1 MMGAGLASRMRW
13 SILCGVALMAIALG
27 WVATASAATSDRI
40 LMHRNGLR
48 GVSYQQLSVAGA
60 PASSAQLSATKIRQF
75 SLDGD
80 GQTNVRANMYP
91 IQVNGGWGFVHF
103 NGYRIMRVFDSSG
116 RKLWQITNPSG
127 RVHRSWS
134 HRDTLAIMGSS
145 IVHCWLSNG
154 QRILVKRDGRTGA
167 VIKTAVIPGGTS
179 SSECQIAAFN
189 LADIGQPLIFVATKS
204 ATAKCKQNYEDTW
217 SGTIAYDQNLN
228 LKWRRDTCD
237 AGHYVWAPEPT
248 GTAVYNVMVGK
259 YYVNS
264 QGQILCTLGGWG
276 VDHVDSMS
284 IGDADPSISGFESIA
299 VGASGTRMYN
309 LWQPSG
315 KRCTP
320 LWSKGNDTFYHA
332 QYVFFAK
339 LQAGKSGLNI
349 AIREEP
355 SQDAGTHYLYFTDYK
370 GNKINTIRGTHYSII
385 PMQNTNLDGA
395 RGTDEL
401 SGAYGEVIDISGKL
415 RLSRSWYW
423 GLQSL
428 TASERTLIPP
438 DQWTARPIWFDMDS
452 DGREELITW
461 GRNMVVIGKIH

>member
-264 QGQILCTLGGWG
+264 QGQILCTLGGG
-276 VDHVDSMS
+276 VSIMLTLCQSAMQIRQSVDSNRLQLVLVVPECITCGS
-284 IGDADPSISGFESIA
+284 LPENDAPHYGRKA
-299 VGASGTRMYN
+299 T
-309 LWQPSG
+309 
-315 KRCTP
+315 
-320 LWSKGNDTFYHA
+320 
-332 QYVFFAK
+332 
-339 LQAGKSGLNI
+339 
-349 AIREEP
+349 
-355 SQDAGTHYLYFTDYK
+355 THF
-370 GNKINTIRGTHYSII
+370 I
-385 PMQNTNLDGA
+385 M
-395 RGTDEL
+395 
-401 SGAYGEVIDISGKL
+401 
-415 RLSRSWYW
+415 
-423 GLQSL
+423 
-428 TASERTLIPP
+428 
-438 DQWTARPIWFDMDS
+438 
-452 DGREELITW
+452 
-461 GRNMVVIGKIH
+461 RNMFSLPSFRLASLD